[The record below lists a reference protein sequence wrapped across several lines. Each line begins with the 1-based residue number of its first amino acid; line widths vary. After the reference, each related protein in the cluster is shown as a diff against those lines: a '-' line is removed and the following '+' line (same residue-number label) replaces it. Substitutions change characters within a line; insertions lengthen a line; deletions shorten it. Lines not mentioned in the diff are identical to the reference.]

1 MAPRLNKC
9 QLTREFLVEFVLLSR
24 FHSVEPNPLS
34 PRYATI
40 KSIADVVNVSTAT
53 VRRIISCATK
63 EID

>member
-40 KSIADVVNVSTAT
+40 KSIADVVNV
-53 VRRIISCATK
+53 
-63 EID
+63 